1 MSAKL
6 SISKR
11 PLYALNISE
20 MLEIKVQRMGDKKLS
35 VWLQYGVL
43 VVSES
48 DVSKLGERNNGHL
61 QNWASRNQPTNN
73 KQICSLR
80 LEIPF

>member
-6 SISKR
+6 NILYR
-11 PLYALNISE
+11 PPYALKISE
-20 MLEIKVQRMGDKKLS
+20 MLEIKVQRMGDKKLP

-61 QNWASRNQPTNN
+61 QNWAIHNQPTND
-73 KQICSLR
+73 KQICSPR
-80 LEIPF
+80 LEITF